1 MKTLKLTL
9 LSLALA
15 LTAFAQTVVT
25 KEGVG
30 EAAIVNKNELKAFE
44 EAKEKALR
52 AAVEQAAGVRIDADT
67 VVVNNQLVRD
77 QVFANTSG
85 FVKSS
90 EVLDK
95 KVDKGVVTVKV
106 KADIITE
113 NLDKDLA
120 AARDLVKRMG
130 KPSLVIVI
138 QEQTVPLGAKAL
150 YSSESIAVV
159 LTESLKADGWDLK
172 NEQGMNKKLKVDGAA
187 TLSEVAAKE
196 IADTSGA
203 NYVLYGKALM
213 RHQDFG
219 GGIVPS
225 TDSKGVQA
233 VFLLSG
239 EYDLTLYATD
249 NAEQITKLNGKL
261 SMELFKPS
269 SKNINVQD
277 SYERTAFDLI
287 KARKEEIV
295 GPVRKAILEHFRD
308 QTVNGKK
315 INVSVG
321 GLENFGAA
329 KDFKKSIEAMKGIK
343 DATQD
348 GFANGKAAYRVTF
361 LGSSQDFAEAIE
373 SATFKKKKLNVVSV
387 SGNTLEVQV
396 GK

>member
-30 EAAIVNKNELKAFE
+30 EAAIVNRDEMKAFE
-44 EAKEKALR
+44 EAKQKALR
-52 AAVEQAAGVRIDADT
+52 AAVEQAAGVRIDSDT

-90 EVLDK
+90 EVLEK
-95 KVDKGVVTVKV
+95 KVERGVVTVKV

-130 KPSLVIVI
+130 KPSIVIVV
-138 QEQTVPLGAKAL
+138 QEQTVPLGQKAMIN
-150 YSSESIAVV
+150 SESMATV
-159 LTESLKADGWDLK
+159 LTDAMKADGWDIK
-172 NEQGMNKKLKVDGAA
+172 DAQAMNGKLKLEGAA
-187 TLSEVAAKE
+187 TLGATDLKE
-196 IADTSGA
+196 IFTLSKA
-203 NYVLYGKALM
+203 NYVLYGKAIM
-213 RHQDFG
+213 RHQE
-219 GGIVPS
+219 V
-225 TDSKGVQA
+225 DSMLKG
-233 VFLLSG
+233 SPIYPITG
-239 EYDLTLYATD
+239 EYDLAVAATD
-249 NAEQITKLNGKL
+249 SEEQIVKLNGKL
-261 SMELFKPS
+261 VTSAKSGSMP
-269 SKNINVQD
+269 VV
-277 SYERTAFDLI
+277 SYERTAFDCI
-287 KARKEEIV
+287 RDKRDEIV
-295 GPVRKAILEHFRD
+295 APIRRAILEHFRD

-343 DATQD
+343 EATQD
-348 GFANGKAAYRVTF
+348 GFVNGKAAYRVTY

-387 SGNTLEVQV
+387 TGNTLEVQV